1 MIQARISPEPQSS
14 GTTMIQIHKEET
26 KMKKNMICM
35 MMAAVMAFGTLTGC
49 GGSGSAGTT
58 AAAGTT
64 AEAAASESKAA
75 DAPAES
81 AASSAGEKITV
92 AIVQPMTHTSLDQ
105 IRETIIG
112 KLSEDADIEVVTK
125 NANGDTAAL
134 TTILQNL
141 KSDKVDIVVPIATS
155 TAQSAKA
162 VYDGESTPIVFAAV
176 SDPVAAG
183 LTGEGSEMITGV
195 SNNIPADEIVKLVYN
210 FQPECQ
216 KIGFVYTSSETNSVS
231 TINSAKKYCDEN
243 GIVYEETSI
252 SNVSELQTA
261 VEALLD
267 KGVEALYTGNDNTI
281 ASAMATYTA
290 AAYPKQIPIY
300 CGADSMVADGG
311 FATVGVNY
319 VQLGEQV
326 AEIVKRIKA
335 GEKPADIP
343 YETLADYA
351 KFVNMKAVKEF
362 GGEYPESAYEGFEV
376 LVEEDGTSHFNK

>member
-1 MIQARISPEPQSS
+1 
-14 GTTMIQIHKEET
+14 
-26 KMKKNMICM
+26 MKKTMLTTL
-35 MMAAVMAFGTLTGC
+35 AAVSVMISVLTGC
-49 GGSGSAGTT
+49 GGSGIAGT
-58 AAAGTT
+58 AAAP
-64 AEAAASESKAA
+64 AEKASEAPAAPAQPAPAAAEGK
-75 DAPAES
+75 
-81 AASSAGEKITV
+81 KVRV

-105 IRETIIG
+105 IRETIIAN
-112 KLSEDADIEVVTK
+112 LVEDPGIEIVTQ

-134 TTILQNL
+134 TSILQNL
-141 KSDKVDIVVPIATS
+141 KSEKTDIIVPIATS
-155 TAQSAKA
+155 TAQTAKA
-162 VYDGESTPIVFAAV
+162 VYDGEKTPIVFAAV

-210 FQPECQ
+210 FQPECK

-243 GIVYEETSI
+243 GIAYEETSI

-261 VEALLD
+261 VESLLS

-281 ASAMATYTA
+281 ASAMATYTS
-290 AAYPKQIPIY
+290 AAYSKQIPIY

-335 GEKPADIP
+335 GEQPSDIP
-343 YETLADYA
+343 YETLAEYA
-351 KFVNMKAVKEF
+351 KFVNRKAVKDF
-362 GGEYPESAYEGFEV
+362 SGDFPESAYEGFEV
-376 LVEEDGTSHFNK
+376 LVEEDGTSHFNQ